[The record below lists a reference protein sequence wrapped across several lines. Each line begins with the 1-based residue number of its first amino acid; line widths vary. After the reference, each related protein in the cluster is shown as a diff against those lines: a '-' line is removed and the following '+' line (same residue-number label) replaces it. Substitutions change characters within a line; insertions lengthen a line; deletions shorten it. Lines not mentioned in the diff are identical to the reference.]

1 VRIGGLRDK
10 ASSLVLVF
18 VRNGEMLPKT
28 SSSLFLIVVVVVI
41 MQVLAKLLSL
51 LALNRSDFLFI
62 LVNFYLFK
70 EYSVIVIGFGNE
82 GFGLR

>member
-1 VRIGGLRDK
+1 
-10 ASSLVLVF
+10 
-18 VRNGEMLPKT
+18 
-28 SSSLFLIVVVVVI
+28 

-62 LVNFYLFK
+62 LVNFYLLN

>member
-28 SSSLFLIVVVVVI
+28 SSSLFLIVVVVVVVVV
-41 MQVLAKLLSL
+41 MQFLAKLLSL

-62 LVNFYLFK
+62 YFGEILFIF
-70 EYSVIVIGFGNE
+70 SRNI
-82 GFGLR
+82 LSL

>member
-1 VRIGGLRDK
+1 
-10 ASSLVLVF
+10 
-18 VRNGEMLPKT
+18 
-28 SSSLFLIVVVVVI
+28 

>member
-28 SSSLFLIVVVVVI
+28 SSSLFLIVVVVVVVV
-41 MQVLAKLLSL
+41 MQFLAKLLSL

-62 LVNFYLFK
+62 YFGEILFIF
-70 EYSVIVIGFGNE
+70 SRNI
-82 GFGLR
+82 LSL